1 MVTSFYHGERNHYG
15 FFTQVS
21 NLILQSTLFI
31 FRKLTEFRHLMDYYE
46 IVSSELD
53 MTDLEIID
61 KLHSA
66 AINGSWCVAER

>member
-1 MVTSFYHGERNHYG
+1 M
-15 FFTQVS
+15 
-21 NLILQSTLFI
+21 LFI
-31 FRKLTEFRHLMDYYE
+31 FRKLTEFSDLMGYYQ
-46 IVSSELD
+46 IVSSELE

>member
-1 MVTSFYHGERNHYG
+1 MNQETGE
-15 FFTQVS
+15 
-21 NLILQSTLFI
+21 ILDGSKLLTMI
-31 FRKLTEFRHLMDYYE
+31 DDEKLTEFNDLMGYYQ